1 VLVSVFP
8 NAGNYGIP
16 VSEFAFGPAGRA
28 TAVVYEEL
36 YDEAI
41 ERAETS
47 GGPSVIESVVEAVS
61 DQRPDWAIKACE
73 TQAEPIIENGQHDR
87 YRTAVRWLERAGTI
101 AQEADSLE
109 EWRDYQKYKLRPML
123 DELLEEF

>member
-1 VLVSVFP
+1 MSGGPYLFDVSLIALAH
-8 NAGNYGIP
+8 AGTP
-16 VSEFAFGPAGRA
+16 VSEPALQYVRQ
-28 TAVVYEEL
+28 AVEGQIDAVVPHAALIGAQHTLRNVYEEL

-61 DQRPDWAIKACE
+61 DQRPDWAVKACE

-87 YRTAVRWLERAGTI
+87 YRTAVR
-101 AQEADSLE
+101 
-109 EWRDYQKYKLRPML
+109 
-123 DELLEEF
+123 